1 MSKLGFIKNKYTVS
15 ALILI
20 SLLGVDV
27 LLHRGISRVI
37 IPSSFTDQVKPIN
50 IIPCRQSL
58 NIKEKHWLKA
68 IDNIAAMEK
77 VPPGT
82 EGIECDVYFDTAKK
96 SFAVYHDSTSISDLD
111 ADSLLSVYQNQKL
124 ESHIWFDFKNL
135 QAANKEASLAEMLRL
150 KTKYGL
156 QQKLIIE
163 SGDPALLQSFCD
175 SGFFTSYYVPFF
187 NPYQAGEKELVAF
200 IRGIEKKLAANPT
213 SALSGYYFQ
222 YPILK
227 RFFPNYP
234 ILTWIDNPGPSLV
247 AHYFNRQLNNDSM
260 VKVILSPLSE

>member
-20 SLLGVDV
+20 SLLGVDI

-37 IPSSFTDQVKPIN
+37 IPSSFTDQIKPIN
-50 IIPCRQSL
+50 ILPCRQTL
-58 NIKEKHWLKA
+58 NIKEKHWYKA
-68 IDNIAAMEK
+68 IDNISLLEK
-77 VPPGT
+77 IPAVS

-96 SFAVYHDSTSISDLD
+96 SFFVYHDSTALSDLN
-111 ADSLLSVYQNQKL
+111 ADSLLAVYRSKKL
-124 ESHIWFDFKNL
+124 QSHIWFDFKNL
-135 QAANKEASLAEMLRL
+135 QLHNHEASLTEMLRL
-150 KTKYGL
+150 QKKYNL

-163 SGDPALLQSFCD
+163 SGNAALLKSFCD
-175 SGFFTSYYVPFF
+175 SGFYTSYYVPFF
-187 NPYQAGEKELVAF
+187 NPYLAGEKELVAF
-200 IRGIEKKLAANPT
+200 IRNIEKEISTYPT
-213 SALSGYYFQ
+213 SAISGYYFQ